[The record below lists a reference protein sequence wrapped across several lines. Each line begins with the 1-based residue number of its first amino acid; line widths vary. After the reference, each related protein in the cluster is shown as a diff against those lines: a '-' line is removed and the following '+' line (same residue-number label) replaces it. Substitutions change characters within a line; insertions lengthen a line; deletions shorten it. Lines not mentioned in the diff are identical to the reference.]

1 MVWQHELLRGI
12 ILQRMII
19 QRSLCHNRNE
29 SILFKLKET
38 IKNKK
43 YYAKFC
49 AKNKLL
55 DDFPYNVKVS
65 YAGNLIF
72 EVNII

>member
-1 MVWQHELLRGI
+1 MVWRREILRGI

-19 QRSLCHNRNE
+19 LRILCHNGNE

-55 DDFPYNVKVS
+55 DDFPYNTKVF

>member
-1 MVWQHELLRGI
+1 M
-12 ILQRMII
+12 
-19 QRSLCHNRNE
+19 
-29 SILFKLKET
+29 KET

-55 DDFPYNVKVS
+55 DDFPYNTKVF

>member
-1 MVWQHELLRGI
+1 MI
-12 ILQRMII
+12 MQRI
-19 QRSLCHNRNE
+19 LCHNRNE

-55 DDFPYNVKVS
+55 DHFPYNAKVF